1 MKKWKTKRRS
11 PEIVKSQ
18 MELSKLEKEKRSL
31 VERASKGKATEEDIK
46 NKAKEILGIP

>member
-1 MKKWKTKRRS
+1 MKKLENERRS
-11 PEIVKSQ
+11 PKIVKSQ

-46 NKAKEILGIP
+46 SKAKK